1 MTQDLTTQQPV
12 QIRVLEELKKDNRL
26 PALIAAVESV
36 KAPEAV
42 KEEVVTNFAD
52 FFERI
57 ERYVTPAFALV
68 VADET
73 EKEKMFD
80 AAQAVTALKGLEKSL
95 TAKHGELKEDALRY
109 GQTLDAAKRAALAL
123 ITPAVEHLKAQ
134 AEYIERKEAARVE
147 ALRSERYNLILPYL
161 VPEILPTPYPVWGEM
176 HEDDFQATLAAA
188 KDKARQIEAERVARI
203 EKEKAEKEE
212 LERLRV
218 ETAAKDAQLL
228 AEKELRERTERENEK
243 QRVRYLELNKK
254 FQHVQSQSAEALQQ
268 VEEYKKQLDADVEE
282 EANALIANLAPQTDR
297 EKLRA
302 YGVALLQVPCA
313 PIQDPA
319 MRKVLQDVKIL
330 LTKVNDYIE
339 KKIAQ

>member
-1 MTQDLTTQQPV
+1 MTQELTTPQPV

-26 PALIAAVESV
+26 PALVAAVESV
-36 KAPEAV
+36 KAPESV

-57 ERYVTPAFALV
+57 ERYVTPAFALI

-123 ITPAVEHLKAQ
+123 IQPAIEHLKAQ
-134 AEYIERKEAARVE
+134 AEYIERKEAVRVE
-147 ALRSERYNLILPYL
+147 ALRVERYALILPYIET
-161 VPEILPTPYPVWGEM
+161 VPMPWPNWGAMTKTE
-176 HEDDFQATLAAA
+176 FQDNLAYFQE
-188 KDKARQIEAERVARI
+188 KSRQIEAERLARI
-203 EKEKAEKEE
+203 EREKAEREE
-212 LERLRV
+212 LGRLRK
-218 ETAAKDAQLL
+218 EQ
-228 AEKELRERTERENEK
+228 AEK
-243 QRVRYLELNKK
+243 
-254 FQHVQSQSAEALQQ
+254 
-268 VEEYKKQLDADVEE
+268 D
-282 EANALIANLAPQTDR
+282 ALIAKAQAAQREAEREMAIAKQAAERAEQDAKQAIANHFKDYGKPVDQIIAETKESRQTDR

-302 YGVALLQVPCA
+302 YGDAILQVQCA

-330 LTKVNDYIE
+330 LGKIDKFIEDKTKP
-339 KKIAQ
+339 

>member
-1 MTQDLTTQQPV
+1 MTQELTTPQPV

-26 PALIAAVESV
+26 PALVAAVESV
-36 KAPEAV
+36 KAPGAV

-123 ITPAVEHLKAQ
+123 IAPAVEHLKAQ
-134 AEYIERKEAARVE
+134 AEYIERKEAARIE
-147 ALRSERYNLILPYL
+147 ALRVERYNLILPYL
-161 VPEILPTPYPVWGEM
+161 IPEICPAPWPEWGEM

-188 KDKARQIEAERVARI
+188 QEKARQIEADRLARI
-203 EKEKAEKEE
+203 AKEKADAEE
-212 LERLRV
+212 LERLRK
-218 ETAAKDAQLL
+218 EQAEKDELIAKAQAAQREAEREL
-228 AEKELRERTERENEK
+228 AEAR
-243 QRVRYLELNKK
+243 RVNAQQTIQEVRAALDPIPSPEP
-254 FQHVQSQSAEALQQ
+254 VQQAQ
-268 VEEYKKQLDADVEE
+268 
-282 EANALIANLAPQTDR
+282 QTDR

-302 YGVALLQVPCA
+302 YGLALLQVQCA
-313 PIQDPA
+313 PIQDAA

-330 LTKVNDYIE
+330 LGKIDKFIEDKTKP
-339 KKIAQ
+339 